1 MADEKNIFLEAT
13 AQSLGDMLHRVI
25 NNTFIVEYGIIKN
38 IPAEG
43 VVTVEMSVSEK
54 AEDIV
59 ITDCI
64 LASFAS
70 SSVTVRIKPNIDD
83 KVIVLFP
90 RKFHCDMF
98 QADSNEP
105 IVADATTGYNVLSG
119 IAILL
124 NQYQEATHK
133 NFIDISDGNL
143 TMKLG
148 YNEDED
154 KNMVEVTTDTEGNI
168 DVKNDVTSISIGAE
182 GDYEI
187 DNGKS
192 KVTVDKDGNV
202 TIDAMSGKVAIK
214 NSSASLYTI
223 LNGILQILNTS
234 LATAGS
240 PANHT
245 VVPQQFSQQSTQLE
259 QLMQ

>member
-43 VVTVEMSVSEK
+43 IVTVEMSVAEK
-54 AEDIV
+54 ADDIV
-59 ITDCI
+59 ITDCV

-70 SSVTVRIKPNIDD
+70 ASLSVRIKPNIDD
-83 KVIVLFP
+83 KVMVLFP

-98 QADSNEP
+98 QQDNNEP
-105 IVADATTGYNVLSG
+105 IIAEATTGYNVLSG

-124 NQYQEATHK
+124 NQYQETTHK

-148 YNEDED
+148 YNEDES
-154 KNMVEVTTDTEGNI
+154 KNMVEITTDADGHLE
-168 DVKNDVTSISIGAE
+168 VKNNVTSISIGAE

-187 DNGKS
+187 NNGKS

>member
-1 MADEKNIFLEAT
+1 MSEEKNIFLEAT

-43 VVTVEMSVSEK
+43 VVTVEMSVAEK
-54 AEDIV
+54 ANDIV
-59 ITDCI
+59 ITDCV

-83 KVIVLFP
+83 KVMVLFP
-90 RKFHCDMF
+90 RKFHSDMF
-98 QADSNEP
+98 QKDKNEP
-105 IVADATTGYNVLSG
+105 IIAEATTGYNVLTG

-154 KNMVEVTTDTEGNI
+154 KNMVSVTTDTEGNI
-168 DVKNDVTSISIGAE
+168 DVKNNVTSISIGAE
-182 GDYEI
+182 GDYEMI
-187 DNGKS
+187 MENLK
-192 KVTVDKDGNV
+192 
-202 TIDAMSGKVAIK
+202 
-214 NSSASLYTI
+214 
-223 LNGILQILNTS
+223 
-234 LATAGS
+234 
-240 PANHT
+240 
-245 VVPQQFSQQSTQLE
+245 
-259 QLMQ
+259 